1 MMNEQEPLS
10 RREIEARILAKAW
23 SDESFMA
30 ELRADPR
37 AAIEKEFDRKLPE
50 AMRIEVHFETAE
62 NRTYHVVIPEA
73 PEGELADEEL
83 AAAAGGVG
91 GGEVPCW
98 CNRMGHAP
106 GT

>member
-1 MMNEQEPLS
+1 MSEQEPLS
-10 RREIEARILAKAW
+10 RSDIEARIIAKAW

-30 ELRADPR
+30 ELRTDPR
-37 AAIEKEFDRKLPE
+37 AALEKEFDRKLPE

-91 GGEVPCW
+91 DGEVRCW
-98 CNRMGHAP
+98 TNCMGHAP
-106 GT
+106 PT